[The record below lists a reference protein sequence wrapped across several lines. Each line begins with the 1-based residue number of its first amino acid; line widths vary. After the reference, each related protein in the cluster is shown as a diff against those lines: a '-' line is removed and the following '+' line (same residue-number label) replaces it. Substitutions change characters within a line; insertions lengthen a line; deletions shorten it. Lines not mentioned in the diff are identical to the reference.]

1 MAVPSKAG
9 NLAVSVVVLEVVD
22 IRRRCRLDLV
32 GQVLVLPLDPVVMVV
47 VSEVALVAGEASEV
61 VVEDSVVTGLAPVVV
76 LATKVAV
83 TGLVVPLPTHPLA
96 LVVDEA
102 VEVASMAE
110 VVAGMIVVALAVTVS
125 P

>member
-1 MAVPSKAG
+1 M
-9 NLAVSVVVLEVVD
+9 EVVD

-47 VSEVALVAGEASEV
+47 VSEVALVAEEASEV

-76 LATKVAV
+76 LATKVAA